1 MSLQL
6 ALKEKELVERR
17 RDEAFSA
24 LVDLLAERRRVLSE
38 VQETAELM
46 GEHYVGPSRGV

>member
-1 MSLQL
+1 MTLQL

-24 LVDLLAERRRVLSE
+24 LIDLLAERRRILNE
-38 VQETAELM
+38 VQNTSELM
-46 GEHYVGPSRGV
+46 GMYYVASRAED